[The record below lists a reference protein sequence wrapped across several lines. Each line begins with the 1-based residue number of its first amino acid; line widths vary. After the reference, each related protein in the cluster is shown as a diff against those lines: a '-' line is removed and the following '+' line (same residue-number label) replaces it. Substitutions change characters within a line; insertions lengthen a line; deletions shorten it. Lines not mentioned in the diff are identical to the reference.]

1 MNKKELVQ
9 RRESER
15 RVKGEGEISTWKTE
29 TFKCR
34 VNARQT
40 SLIAII
46 CFAHHFAMFAFIFTR
61 VEQLVKKVEELHES
75 LRQIDT
81 NHPRDQ
87 Q

>member
-15 RVKGEGEISTWKTE
+15 RVKGEGEISAWKTE
-29 TFKCR
+29 AFKCR
-34 VNARQT
+34 LNARQT
-40 SLIAII
+40 PLIAII

-61 VEQLVKKVEELHES
+61 VEQLVKKVEELRES
-75 LRQIDT
+75 LQQIVK
-81 NHPRDQ
+81 NHSRDQ

>member
-1 MNKKELVQ
+1 MNRKGLVQ

-15 RVKGEGEISTWKTE
+15 RVKGEGDISAWKTE
-29 TFKCR
+29 AFKCQ

-40 SLIAII
+40 PLIAII

-61 VEQLVKKVEELHES
+61 VEQLVKKVEELQES
-75 LRQIDT
+75 LQQIDT
-81 NHPRDQ
+81 NHLRDQ